1 MPFKIQLT
9 QFSWL
14 LFVWFST
21 KNYLDVNVGK
31 VELITIEEFSG
42 FYEDKENE
50 QYNVEE
56 GMFVKVSQRCRNSN
70 YMNDMG

>member
-1 MPFKIQLT
+1 MFFI
-9 QFSWL
+9 
-14 LFVWFST
+14 
-21 KNYLDVNVGK
+21 KNYPDVNIGK

-50 QYNVEE
+50 RYNVEE
-56 GMFVKVSQRCRNSN
+56 GMFVKISTRCRNSN